1 MWFNYFSAQEEKDG
15 ISPPVLEEVT
25 KFKKLKAVTFK
36 ETVNNH
42 SNSLNN
48 TSSNNTSGSDLKK
61 SCSVGEENAL
71 RTVLK
76 VEPDSDKENWC
87 VLQWW
92 HKRCSGDVFTP
103 HVFNIVKNENTILMM

>member
-1 MWFNYFSAQEEKDG
+1 MWFIYFSAQEEKDG

-48 TSSNNTSGSDLKK
+48 TSRNNTSGSDLNK

-76 VEPDSDKENWC
+76 VESDSDKENWC

-92 HKRCSGDVFTP
+92 HKRCSGNVFTP
-103 HVFNIVKNENTILMM
+103 MFLILIKMKTLS

>member
-1 MWFNYFSAQEEKDG
+1 MRFNYFSAQDEKDG
-15 ISPPVLEEVT
+15 ISPTVLEEVT

-42 SNSLNN
+42 SNSLIN
-48 TSSNNTSGSDLKK
+48 TSSNNTSGSDLNK

-76 VEPDSDKENWC
+76 VEPDSDKEN
-87 VLQWW
+87 
-92 HKRCSGDVFTP
+92 
-103 HVFNIVKNENTILMM
+103 